1 MSFHPTLW
9 CGRHFRSHSLKLH
22 KGRIFEKKNFV
33 EKVIKLESHKHSFKN
48 PWRQFFIT
56 GVSIC
61 ENRFAFNWKTSN
73 YLGSNFYQNQTFW
86 SCLNFFIKSTIMEL
100 DANMSFYAEV
110 LSVETL
116 HFVRNQFL
124 FIYSTGGSSSSC
136 EMIILRNKSNGKI
149 IWVCMGIFTTA
160 FRNKKNT
167 YSQILTK
174 NTSSSTMH
182 RF

>member
-1 MSFHPTLW
+1 M
-9 CGRHFRSHSLKLH
+9 K
-22 KGRIFEKKNFV
+22 
-33 EKVIKLESHKHSFKN
+33 
-48 PWRQFFIT
+48 FFTT
-56 GVSIC
+56 GVSVC
-61 ENRFAFNWKTSN
+61 ENRLAFNWKTSN

-100 DANMSFYAEV
+100 DTNMSFYAEV

-124 FIYSTGGSSSSC
+124 FIYSTGRPSSSC

>member
-1 MSFHPTLW
+1 
-9 CGRHFRSHSLKLH
+9 
-22 KGRIFEKKNFV
+22 
-33 EKVIKLESHKHSFKN
+33 
-48 PWRQFFIT
+48 
-56 GVSIC
+56 
-61 ENRFAFNWKTSN
+61 
-73 YLGSNFYQNQTFW
+73 
-86 SCLNFFIKSTIMEL
+86 MEL

-124 FIYSTGGSSSSC
+124 FIYSTSGPSSSC

-149 IWVCMGIFTTA
+149 IWVCMGIFTAA